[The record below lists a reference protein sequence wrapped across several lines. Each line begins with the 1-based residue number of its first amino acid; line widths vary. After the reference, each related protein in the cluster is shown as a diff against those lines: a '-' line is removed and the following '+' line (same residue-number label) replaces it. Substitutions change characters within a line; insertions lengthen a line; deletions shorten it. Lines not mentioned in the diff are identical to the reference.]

1 MNVTAAT
8 FAGILFIGPEPIEI
22 ERARDTVE
30 SLLAYE
36 GDRFV
41 LYLIDDDLSGRPLGE
56 QIAPELVRQNR
67 VIQILNPRKGRG
79 CGWGPGTAAAL
90 LAALGHVADH
100 QDVAFA
106 LKLDTDSLVINGF
119 SEKVAAKFRDCPQ
132 AGVLGTYQFSPAK
145 MKDRTSTPALE
156 KLLRQFT
163 IWRRTPAGGIAVQ
176 MAFWGKYKRMRNV
189 LRQAILN
196 GYRLGEHCAGGGYAV
211 SIACIRALRTQ
222 GLLDDPVLWLQ
233 APLGDDPLLGL
244 LSAAAGFELESFD
257 AEGEPFAVRHRGLP
271 DTPERLI
278 ERGHSIIHSLKDYAQ
293 QREEGLRSFFR
304 EHRKRTAQ
312 VPAPRRDGIPYTDCG
327 IQGME

>member
-1 MNVTAAT
+1 MTPAPET
-8 FAGILFIGPEPIEI
+8 FAAILFIGPAPIEI
-22 ERARDTVE
+22 ERARDAVE
-30 SLLAYE
+30 SLSAYE
-36 GDRFV
+36 GGRFV
-41 LYLIDDDLSGRPLGE
+41 LYLVDDDLRGRPLGE
-56 QIAPELVRQNR
+56 QIAPGLARQNR
-67 VIQILNPRKGRG
+67 VVQIPNPRNGSG

-90 LAALGHVADH
+90 LAALGHIADRH
-100 QDVAFA
+100 ELFGFA
-106 LKLDTDSLVINGF
+106 VKLDTDTLVINRF
-119 SEKVAAKFRDCPQ
+119 AEKVAAKFRDCPQ
-132 AGVLGTYQFSPAK
+132 AGVLGTYQFSPAT

-163 IWRRTPAGGIAVQ
+163 IWRRTPAGGMAVQ

-211 SIACIRALRTQ
+211 SMACIRAMRTQ

-244 LSAAAGFELESFD
+244 LCSAARFRLESFD

-278 ERGHSIIHSLKDYAQ
+278 ERGHSIVHSVKDHGQ
-293 QREEGLRSFFR
+293 QKEEGLRSFFR
-304 EHRKRTAQ
+304 ERRKRTA
-312 VPAPRRDGIPYTDCG
+312 PWMTDS
-327 IQGME
+327 QSFSR